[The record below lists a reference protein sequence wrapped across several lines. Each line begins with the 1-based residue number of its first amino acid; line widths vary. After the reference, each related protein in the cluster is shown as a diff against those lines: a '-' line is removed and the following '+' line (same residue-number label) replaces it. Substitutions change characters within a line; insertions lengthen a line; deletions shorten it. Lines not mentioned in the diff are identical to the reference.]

1 MNVSL
6 TDLFHSMGWFAKG
19 IVAVLMIMSIFSLTI
34 MIQKWWNLLQ
44 AQKQT
49 RKFAPE
55 FSQFLEEDN
64 LGEADQAGRGLQ
76 EVARRPRARWRAR
89 RDQAADP
96 GWLGDGRRHQLG
108 GACGRA

>member
-6 TDLFHSMGWFAKG
+6 TDLFQSMGWFAKG

-34 MIQKWWNLLQ
+34 MIQKWWALFQ

-64 LGEADQAGRGLQ
+64 LSEAVKLAEGYKR
-76 EVARRPRARWRAR
+76 VARRPRSRWRAR
-89 RDQAADP
+89 RDPAAHS
-96 GWLGDGRRHQLG
+96 GWYGDGGRHQLG
-108 GACGRA
+108 RACGRA